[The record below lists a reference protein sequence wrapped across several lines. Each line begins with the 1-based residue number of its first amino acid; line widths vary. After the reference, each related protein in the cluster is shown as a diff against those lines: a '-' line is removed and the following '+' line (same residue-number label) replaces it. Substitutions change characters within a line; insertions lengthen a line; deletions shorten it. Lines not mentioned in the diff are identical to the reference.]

1 MKKMRTHF
9 VLYLC
14 LIFMLIPQFTLSGQ
28 KASLAGHWEGSIDIP
43 GMKLEILIDF
53 NQKDDG
59 SWEGKISI
67 PAQDAKNLPLEN
79 ITLEGGSVGFEM
91 SGIPGEPAFKGTF
104 NEDGSQIAGDFTQS
118 GQEFPFVLEREVSPV
133 VKAKKAL
140 ADFDE
145 LVNRGLESLKVPGV
159 AVAVIKDDEV
169 ILAKGY
175 GFRDVEQKIPM
186 TADTL
191 LAIGSAS
198 KAFTT
203 FAMGILVDEGRLDW
217 ETPVHNYI
225 PWFKL
230 YDLFASQHLTPR
242 DLVTHRSG
250 LPRHDLVWY
259 NNYQASREEF
269 VRRLAYLKPTADL
282 RERFQYNNLMFL
294 TAGYLVEVL
303 TEQPWEEAIR
313 SHVLKPLGMERTNF
327 SVVDSQKDDDYA
339 LPYREEDGEIKRI
352 PFRNITNI
360 GPAGSINSCVN
371 EMSRWLLVH
380 LNKGMIDGRQII
392 NAQTLEDMHL
402 AHMPTGGTPA
412 IPEVTPS
419 DYGMGWFVDTYQGH
433 SRIHHGGNI
442 DGFSAMVSM
451 LPRDGL
457 GFVVLANK
465 NGTSLPELLIRHAAD
480 LILELEPKDWISLA
494 AERIAKGEEV
504 EEEAEKKK
512 QTRRVTGTQPAHE
525 LEDYSGDYNHPGY
538 GDIKVFQKNGS
549 LFFTYNEI
557 TTPLEHW
564 HYETFNGKE
573 ADDPTFMDMKLTF
586 RTNVNGLV
594 ARLEAPF
601 ESTME
606 EIVFKKKPSARLFDP
621 DYLKQF
627 VGKYT
632 LIDQILTISLKGNR
646 LTVYIPGQMVYDLEP
661 VLGEEF
667 VLKQVKVIG
676 LRFKTDDKGQVTAL
690 EIIQP
695 EGIYEAERV
704 KEEKE

>member
-1 MKKMRTHF
+1 
-9 VLYLC
+9 
-14 LIFMLIPQFTLSGQ
+14 
-28 KASLAGHWEGSIDIP
+28 
-43 GMKLEILIDF
+43 
-53 NQKDDG
+53 
-59 SWEGKISI
+59 
-67 PAQDAKNLPLEN
+67 
-79 ITLEGGSVGFEM
+79 
-91 SGIPGEPAFKGTF
+91 
-104 NEDGSQIAGDFTQS
+104 
-118 GQEFPFVLEREVSPV
+118 
-133 VKAKKAL
+133 
-140 ADFDE
+140 
-145 LVNRGLESLKVPGV
+145 
-159 AVAVIKDDEV
+159 
-169 ILAKGY
+169 
-175 GFRDVEQKIPM
+175 
-186 TADTL
+186 
-191 LAIGSAS
+191 
-198 KAFTT
+198 
-203 FAMGILVDEGRLDW
+203 
-217 ETPVHNYI
+217 
-225 PWFKL
+225 
-230 YDLFASQHLTPR
+230 
-242 DLVTHRSG
+242 
-250 LPRHDLVWY
+250 
-259 NNYQASREEF
+259 
-269 VRRLAYLKPTADL
+269 
-282 RERFQYNNLMFL
+282 
-294 TAGYLVEVL
+294 
-303 TEQPWEEAIR
+303 
-313 SHVLKPLGMERTNF
+313 
-327 SVVDSQKDDDYA
+327 
-339 LPYREEDGEIKRI
+339 
-352 PFRNITNI
+352 
-360 GPAGSINSCVN
+360 
-371 EMSRWLLVH
+371 
-380 LNKGMIDGRQII
+380 
-392 NAQTLEDMHL
+392 
-402 AHMPTGGTPA
+402 
-412 IPEVTPS
+412 
-419 DYGMGWFVDTYQGH
+419 
-433 SRIHHGGNI
+433 
-442 DGFSAMVSM
+442 MVSM
-451 LPRDGL
+451 LARDGL